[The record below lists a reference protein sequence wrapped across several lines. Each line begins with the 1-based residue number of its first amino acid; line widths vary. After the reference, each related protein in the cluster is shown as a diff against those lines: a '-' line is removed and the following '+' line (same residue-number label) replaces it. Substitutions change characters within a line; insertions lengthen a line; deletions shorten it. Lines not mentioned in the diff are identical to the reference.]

1 MGGRKVLDGVDL
13 DVAPGEVVGLLG
25 PNGAG
30 KSTCFK
36 LIAGL
41 DSADAGQV
49 WLDEQPLDGLPL
61 WRRVTR
67 GLGYLAQEPSV
78 FRGLSVRENL
88 LVPLERRGEA
98 EQADALLEEA
108 GLSHLS
114 ASLAGALSGGERRR
128 LEIARCMASRPRV
141 LLLDEPFSG
150 VDPVAVADLQARI
163 RGLAARGV
171 GVLLTDHAVREAL
184 FICDRAALLDG
195 GRVMVAGSPSEVAAD
210 PHARSRYLGEGFRL
224 EPPTAQG

>member
-128 LEIARCMASRPRV
+128 LEIARALASRRRSRRIPTRA
-141 LLLDEPFSG
+141 PAISARAFGSSRRQRR
-150 VDPVAVADLQARI
+150 VDPHDRGPDGLGINIAVATL
-163 RGLAARGV
+163 
-171 GVLLTDHAVREAL
+171 
-184 FICDRAALLDG
+184 
-195 GRVMVAGSPSEVAAD
+195 GRTLPECV
-210 PHARSRYLGEGFRL
+210 
-224 EPPTAQG
+224 